1 MKKAIKL
8 SALLLLVSTSI
19 FAATGKVK
27 PAQDEVTVQSAAKP
41 MVVAISIQKESV
53 GKSYVTFFDAD
64 SNELMT
70 DYLPAKDSVAKNYN
84 LSELAPGTYTM
95 AVTSNNQVVKKQ
107 LTVFEE
113 YGVKTFMFLQ

>member
-27 PAQDEVTVQSAAKP
+27 ATQDVVTVQSAAKP
-41 MVVAISIQKESV
+41 MVVAINIQKESA

-70 DYLPAKDSVAKNYN
+70 DYLTGKESAAKNYD
-84 LSELAPGTYTM
+84 LSELPFGTYTM

-113 YGVKTFMFLQ
+113 YGVKTFMLLQ